1 MKISYSCLIV
11 AVVIGLGT
19 VTATP
24 ADNVKA
30 VEADAADAAKLADYE
45 NDAKLAGLVR
55 EAADIDECLSN
66 PCDHGTCIDG
76 IDQYTCECQSG
87 YEGEMCDENI
97 DECLSNS
104 CDNGTCKDGINQYTC
119 ECNPGYEGEMCDKNI
134 DECLSN
140 TCDHGTCKDGI
151 NQYTCECNPGY
162 EGEMCDKN
170 IDECS
175 PNPCH
180 HGQCIDGIDQYT
192 CACQWGYVGEMCDE
206 NVDDCQSNPCVHGI
220 CKDGVDDYTC
230 QCVEGYGG
238 KNCNKGVHGPWSE
251 WQAWGEYTI
260 KSYESRALDT
270 KQWGFDNEAK
280 CWYNDDWCKG
290 KMGGRKTRYRY
301 ILGVRK
307 VWDHKKCEG
316 WRSCFWDY
324 WHGWETCIN
333 TAEEA
338 GVKCL

>member
-1 MKISYSCLIV
+1 
-11 AVVIGLGT
+11 
-19 VTATP
+19 
-24 ADNVKA
+24 
-30 VEADAADAAKLADYE
+30 
-45 NDAKLAGLVR
+45 LAGLVR

-87 YEGEMCDENI
+87 YEGEMCDK
-97 DECLSNS
+97 S
-104 CDNGTCKDGINQYTC
+104 
-119 ECNPGYEGEMCDKNI
+119 
-134 DECLSN
+134 
-140 TCDHGTCKDGI
+140 
-151 NQYTCECNPGY
+151 
-162 EGEMCDKN
+162 
-170 IDECS
+170 
-175 PNPCH
+175 
-180 HGQCIDGIDQYT
+180 
-192 CACQWGYVGEMCDE
+192 
-206 NVDDCQSNPCVHGI
+206 
-220 CKDGVDDYTC
+220 DY
-230 QCVEGYGG
+230 GDYGDY
-238 KNCNKGVHGPWSE
+238 GPWSE